1 MSNNWSFMAKASELA
16 RKYGYGISFKISE
29 YDDDNFVI
37 CVFNDD
43 VRGWCT
49 VDLCASEY
57 TILKA
62 VEHLAVG
69 TDRIWKERPYTKWG
83 DKVMTGNEYQKLAM
97 RTNDREATK
106 RLLESMLTCDMKYL
120 LSQNLVFEDEQH
132 LDLGGIFNACLGLSG
147 EVGEFNDMI
156 KKWVFHEKEL
166 DMEHAKKEMG
176 DVLWYVAMMCE
187 SFGWDVDEIMQM
199 NVDKLKARYPEGFD
213 VERANHRAKGD
224 V

>member
-97 RTNDREATK
+97 RTCSIPRDRKEDMARHAIFGLASEA
-106 RLLESMLTCDMKYL
+106 
-120 LSQNLVFEDEQH
+120 
-132 LDLGGIFNACLGLSG
+132 G
-147 EVGEFNDMI
+147 EVAGIMQ
-156 KKWVFHEKEL
+156 KKYQGHEIDIEHMKKEL
-166 DMEHAKKEMG
+166 G
-176 DVLWYVAMMCE
+176 DCMWMIAEACE
-187 SFGWDVDEIMQM
+187 AFDISLDDVMQT
-199 NVDKLKARYPEGFD
+199 NIDKLKARYPEGFD
-213 VERANHRAKGD
+213 PERSLHRDKND
-224 V
+224 I